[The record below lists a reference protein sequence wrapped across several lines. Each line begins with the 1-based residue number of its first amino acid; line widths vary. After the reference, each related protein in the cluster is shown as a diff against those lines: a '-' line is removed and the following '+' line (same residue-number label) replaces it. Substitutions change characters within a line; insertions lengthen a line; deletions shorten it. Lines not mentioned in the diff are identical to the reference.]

1 MTLAQ
6 RALRLAAA
14 LLAVAG
20 PARAEI
26 YRWTDAEGRVH
37 FTEHIEQVPLEHRNA
52 ARERAS
58 AARPPERV
66 HTYSGSP
73 SDRPPAPASIRR
85 THGDEIE
92 IPFTKLGPLMR
103 VEAFVDDAVAIPF
116 LIDTGASGIS
126 IPSTYLARLG
136 VRIRP
141 DTPRVQ
147 VTTANGVVSRPLINL
162 RSVDLGGARVENLAA
177 TIDPGLEFGLLGGTF
192 FNNYIYRVDAAR
204 GVMTLVAN
212 DQLRGGLGEAQW
224 RERFESFNDPLERLE
239 AYVNEH
245 PYLDRHEQESLAAR
259 RQQLQAG
266 LRELERHANELGVPQ
281 GWREGSSGG
290 PR

>member
-20 PARAEI
+20 PAHAEI
-26 YRWTDAEGRVH
+26 YRWTDAQGRIH
-37 FTEHIEQVPLEHRNA
+37 FTERIDQVPPEYRNA
-52 ARERAS
+52 ARESAS
-58 AARPPERV
+58 APTAADRV

-73 SDRPPAPASIRR
+73 NEQPAAAPAHRSPR
-85 THGDEIE
+85 GEIE

-103 VEAFVDDAVAIPF
+103 VEARVDDAVSIPF
-116 LIDTGASGIS
+116 LIDTGASGVS
-126 IPSTYLARLG
+126 IPNSYLERLG

-141 DTPRVQ
+141 DTPRIQ
-147 VTTANGVVSRPLINL
+147 VTTANGVATRPMIML
-162 RSVDLGGARVENLAA
+162 RSVQIGDARVENLAA
-177 TIDPGLEFGLLGGTF
+177 TVDPGLEFGLLGGTF

-212 DQLRGGLGEAQW
+212 EQMRGGLGEAQW
-224 RERFESFNDPLERLE
+224 RERFQSFTDPLARLE
-239 AYVNEH
+239 AYLNDH
-245 PYLDRHEQESLAAR
+245 PYLEKHEQEKLGAR

-266 LRELERHANELGVPQ
+266 LRELEHHADELGVPQ
-281 GWREGSSGG
+281 GWREGSAGG
-290 PR
+290 KQ

>member
-26 YRWTDAEGRVH
+26 YRWTDPEGRVH
-37 FTEHIEQVPLEHRNA
+37 FTERIEQVPIEHRNA
-52 ARERAS
+52 ARESATASRA
-58 AARPPERV
+58 ANRV

-73 SDRPPAPASIRR
+73 TDRPAALAAVRR
-85 THGDEIE
+85 SHGDEIE

-103 VEAFVDDAVAIPF
+103 VEAVVDDAVSIPF
-116 LIDTGASGIS
+116 LIDTGASGVS
-126 IPSTYLARLG
+126 IPSAYLAKLG

-141 DTPRVQ
+141 DTPRIQ

-224 RERFESFNDPLERLE
+224 RERFESFTDPLERLE
-239 AYVNEH
+239 SFVRDH
-245 PYLDRHEQESLAAR
+245 P
-259 RQQLQAG
+259 
-266 LRELERHANELGVPQ
+266 
-281 GWREGSSGG
+281 
-290 PR
+290 